1 MKNRKYLLLFLIAF
15 VNIAVFAADKKP
27 PKPPA
32 KSEVVVVFALKIKP
46 EPNTDFFSN
55 YRYAFSFSSKLQ
67 TKDSRDMTDRITIKA
82 SNRRVPL
89 LGLIDEDAKKVEFAM
104 VKLPFAYGQRYINIE
119 ALQYHFAGT
128 EPLRISIPLN
138 GKLEVPEGVKYV
150 YIGDFVCKCA
160 LPFYDI
166 TDVKKIDN
174 FDAAA
179 KAVKEMYGKDAE
191 LERIPL
197 IPIENK

>member
-27 PKPPA
+27 PKPSA
-32 KSEVVVVFALKIKP
+32 ISEVVVVFALKIKP

-55 YRYAFSFSSKLQ
+55 YRYAFSFSSRLE
-67 TKDSRDMTDRITIKA
+67 TKDSSDMTDRITIKA
-82 SNRRVPL
+82 SNRRMPL

-150 YIGDFVCKCA
+150 YIGDFECKCA

-179 KAVKEMYGKDAE
+179 KAVKEIYGKDAE
-191 LERIPL
+191 LERLPL
-197 IPIENK
+197 IPIEK

>member
-15 VNIAVFAADKKP
+15 VNITVFAADKKP

-32 KSEVVVVFALKIKP
+32 KSEVVIVFALKIKP

-55 YRYAFSFSSKLQ
+55 YVYAVDSRLE
-67 TKDSRDMTDRITIKA
+67 TKDSRNAKDKITIKA
-82 SNRRVPL
+82 SNRRTPI
-89 LGLIDEDAKKVEFAM
+89 LGLIDEDAKKIEFAM
-104 VKLPFAYGQRYINIE
+104 IKLPFAYGQRYINVE
-119 ALQYHFAGT
+119 SLQYHFAGA
-128 EPLRISIPLN
+128 EALRITIPLN
-138 GKLEVPEGVKYV
+138 GRLEVPEGVKYV

-166 TDVKKIDN
+166 TDIKKIDN

-179 KAVKEMYGKDAE
+179 KALKAVYGKDAE
-191 LERIPL
+191 LERLPL
-197 IPIENK
+197 IPIEKK